1 MSKLKLTVTIS
12 HEEYERIEEEKKK
25 KGLSRSAFVQEIIK
39 FFFAKEDEQFKIKKY
54 IDGYKR
60 IPEKTNYIAQ
70 LEQVQFET
78 LDREF

>member
-1 MSKLKLTVTIS
+1 MSKLRLTVTIP
-12 HEEYERIEEEKKK
+12 HDEYKRIEEEKKK
-25 KGLSRSAFVQEIIK
+25 KGVSRSALVQEIIK
-39 FFFAKEDEQFKIKKY
+39 FFFVKEDEQFKIKKY

-78 LDREF
+78 LDKEF

>member
-1 MSKLKLTVTIS
+1 MSKLKLTVTIPQ
-12 HEEYERIEEEKKK
+12 EEYERIEQEKKK
-25 KGLSRSAFVQEIIK
+25 KGVSRSALVQEIIK

-70 LEQVQFET
+70 LEQVQFEA
-78 LDREF
+78 LDKEF